1 MSEAPV
7 VLVVA
12 TRRSLVD
19 RLVRDLR
26 AHGLMSFGTTSAD
39 DSVRSV
45 GLLRPEVVV
54 IDPTSDECST
64 LLSNLDRSSTSLRLV
79 AIAESEEAAERS
91 REMGIDE
98 VIMGDDAMAVVEA
111 VLNLLDERH
120 ASLKRPEGPAR
131 ILIVDDEPDVL
142 KLLAEA
148 LTLRGYDVRLAS
160 SGDEALD
167 VVERENSINMVL
179 LDVILPG
186 RSGVETLKELKQRHP
201 QLAVILMS
209 AVADGHVAHHA
220 RRLGAFDYI
229 LKPLDYDQL
238 ELLLSR
244 ISL

>member
-1 MSEAPV
+1 MAEAPV

-12 TRRSLVD
+12 TQRSLVEK
-19 RLVRDLR
+19 LVQDLR
-26 AHGLMSFGTTSAD
+26 AHGLISFGTTSAD

-45 GLLRPEVVV
+45 SLLQPEVVV
-54 IDPTSDECST
+54 IDPSSDECSA
-64 LLSNLDRSSTSLRLV
+64 LLSNCDTSSRSLRLV

-98 VIMGDDAMAVVEA
+98 VLMGDDAVGVVEA
-111 VLNLLDERH
+111 VLNLVDQRH
-120 ASLKRPEGPAR
+120 ASLKRGEGPPR
-131 ILIVDDEPDVL
+131 VLIVDDEPDIL

-148 LTLRGYDVRLAS
+148 LTTRGYDVRLAS

-167 VVERENSINMVL
+167 VVEREDSINMVL

-186 RSGVETLKELKQRHP
+186 KSGVETLKELKERHP

-209 AVADGHVAHHA
+209 AVADSRVADRA

-229 LKPLDYDQL
+229 LKPLDYDKL
-238 ELLLSR
+238 ELLLFR

>member
-1 MSEAPV
+1 MAEAPV

-12 TRRSLVD
+12 TQRSLVEK
-19 RLVRDLR
+19 LVQDLR
-26 AHGLMSFGTTSAD
+26 AHGLISFGTTSAD
-39 DSVRSV
+39 ESVRSV
-45 GLLRPEVVV
+45 ALLQPEVVV
-54 IDPTSDECST
+54 IDPSSVECSV
-64 LLSNLDRSSTSLRLV
+64 LLRNCDTSSRSLRLV

-98 VIMGDDAMAVVEA
+98 VLMGDDAVGVVEA
-111 VLNLLDERH
+111 VLNLVDQRH
-120 ASLKRPEGPAR
+120 ASLKRGEGPPR
-131 ILIVDDEPDVL
+131 VLIVDDEPDIL

-148 LTLRGYDVRLAS
+148 LTIRGYDVRLAS

-167 VVERENSINMVL
+167 VVEREDSINMVL

-186 RSGVETLKELKQRHP
+186 KSGVQTLKELKERHP

-209 AVADGHVAHHA
+209 AVADSHIADRA

-229 LKPLDYDQL
+229 LKPLDYDKL
-238 ELLLSR
+238 ELLLFR

>member
-64 LLSNLDRSSTSLRLV
+64 LLSNLDRSSRSLRLV

-120 ASLKRPEGPAR
+120 DPIKRREGPAR

-142 KLLAEA
+142 KLLHEA

-167 VVERENSINMVL
+167 VIERENSINMVL

-209 AVADGHVAHHA
+209 AVADSHVAHHA

-238 ELLLSR
+238 ELLLFR

>member
-12 TRRSLVD
+12 TQRSLVD
-19 RLVRDLR
+19 KLVQDLR

-39 DSVRSV
+39 DSIRSV
-45 GLLRPEVVV
+45 GLLQPEVVV
-54 IDPTSDECST
+54 IDPTSEECSA
-64 LLSNLDRSSTSLRLV
+64 LLSNVDTRSRSLRLV

-120 ASLKRPEGPAR
+120 ASLKRREGSLR
-131 ILIVDDEPDVL
+131 ILIVDDEPDIL
-142 KLLAEA
+142 KILAEA
-148 LTLRGYDVRLAS
+148 LTFRGYDVRLAS

-167 VVERENSINMVL
+167 IVEREDSINMVL

-209 AVADGHVAHHA
+209 AVSDNHVAHHA

-238 ELLLSR
+238 ELLLFR